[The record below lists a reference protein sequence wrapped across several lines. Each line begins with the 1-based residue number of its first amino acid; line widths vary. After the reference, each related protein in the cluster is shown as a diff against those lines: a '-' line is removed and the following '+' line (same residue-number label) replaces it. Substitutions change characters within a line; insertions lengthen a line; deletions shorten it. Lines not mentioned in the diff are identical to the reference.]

1 MVSFSLP
8 TIQLNTKTK
17 LEITDNGG
25 SSDTLNLN
33 SAIDDAVLLFD
44 VDKDSNLSTDS
55 DLIFV
60 QRKQFNYKN
69 IKNFIKTESLSGSII
84 LNDYFDS
91 GAIESVKSNST
102 DVNMTAWIQ
111 NVAKNVGEWLR
122 ANGKYSTVVECL
134 QKGKKIRDKPII
146 RNI

>member
-1 MVSFSLP
+1 M
-8 TIQLNTKTK
+8 
-17 LEITDNGG
+17 
-25 SSDTLNLN
+25 
-33 SAIDDAVLLFD
+33 
-44 VDKDSNLSTDS
+44 
-55 DLIFV
+55 
-60 QRKQFNYKN
+60 
-69 IKNFIKTESLSGSII
+69 
-84 LNDYFDS
+84 NDYFDS